1 MNRAI
6 CWSVV
11 LLFVSGVAY
20 AQSAEEVVVTAQKRS
35 QSVHIPATSLKRPAD
50 FLLLKV
56 EVVNDSRDYKTRR
69 DEIYTTLRALL
80 AAAEKDKAIELSVIR
95 DENVVLPLKLDDTTL
110 NFEDTGSGGVLETTV
125 IVKTPIASASADAAA
140 LFAKLKT
147 FVASIK
153 PTGRT
158 VLNKDE
164 ETDVSVV
171 NIAQYRDPVIQLFAN
186 DVKKTTTAL
195 GGDYRVV
202 ISGLDQPIQWV
213 RSGTLDVTIFVPYKY
228 DVVPTSISS
237 YSPREAPRREGE

>member
-1 MNRAI
+1 M
-6 CWSVV
+6 
-11 LLFVSGVAY
+11 VSSVAY
-20 AQSAEEVVVTAQKRS
+20 AQSAEEVVVTGAKRS
-35 QSVHIPATSLKRPAD
+35 ESFHIPATSLKRPAD

-56 EVVNDSRDYKTRR
+56 EIVNDSRDYKTRR

-110 NFEDTGSGGVLETTV
+110 NFEDTGSGGVLQTTV
-125 IVKTPIASASADAAA
+125 IVKTPIASAATDAAA

-153 PTGRT
+153 PAGRT
-158 VLNKDE
+158 ILNKDE
-164 ETDVSVV
+164 ETEVSVV

-186 DVKKTTTAL
+186 DVKKITSAL

-213 RSGTLDVTIFVPYKY
+213 RSGTLD
-228 DVVPTSISS
+228 
-237 YSPREAPRREGE
+237 SPREAPRREDE